1 MDLSA
6 IVSAIASS
14 GALQNAAGQAG
25 VDHGQAQDMLS
36 GILGH
41 LTDGGPVEGM
51 IDSVAEKAGVDPAL
65 VNQFLPMVLPLL
77 QSHADANGE
86 QTGGLGGL
94 IGALGGAGG
103 AGGLIGLAA
112 SLLGNKA

>member
-6 IVSAIASS
+6 IVSALASS

-36 GILGH
+36 GILSH

-51 IDSVAEKAGVDPAL
+51 VDSVAAKAGVDPSM

-77 QSHADANGE
+77 QSHADANGD
-86 QTGGLGGL
+86 QTGGLGGI

-103 AGGLIGLAA
+103 AGGLLGMAA
-112 SLLGNKA
+112 SLLGNKN